1 VLSPWASFLILGQD
15 LGKAGVEE
23 VTLKGLLKRLAAIE
37 RVVVPM
43 AERLQAADYLAHR
56 AHDQIN
62 PILGKF

>member
-1 VLSPWASFLILGQD
+1 
-15 LGKAGVEE
+15 VEE
-23 VTLKGLLKRLAAIE
+23 VTLKDLLKRHAAIE